1 MKNLKIALA
10 ALALTTASFGAFAA
24 QEVTQAPAD
33 AQQIGT
39 VSARSTDLSGLERQI
54 AQKAQEQGA
63 SAYRITSASGSTN
76 LVYGTAELYK

>member
-1 MKNLKIALA
+1 MKNLKLAIA

-24 QEVTQAPAD
+24 QEVTQAPAN

-39 VSARSTDLSGLERQI
+39 VSARSTNLTGLENQL

-63 SAYRITSASGSTN
+63 SAYRITSASGGTN
-76 LVYGTAELYK
+76 LVYGTAEIYN